1 MILQQN
7 PTFLNI
13 LSFACGIPAMSLGLL
28 RFDGDPLKKVITRV
42 NTNFIMLIM
51 QKYVC
56 DYEMYAVKFTILL
69 IML

>member
-1 MILQQN
+1 ML
-7 PTFLNI
+7 
-13 LSFACGIPAMSLGLL
+13 LGLL
-28 RFDGDPLKKVITRV
+28 RFDGDPLRKVITRV

-56 DYEMYAVKFTILL
+56 DYEMYAVKFTMLL